1 MIPQVFLMSLLA
13 LFPAAMELSN
23 VVVQEQTE
31 LEEEEEEKEFNVGDS
46 PAKKKRRCTQE
57 A

>member
-1 MIPQVFLMSLLA
+1 MSLLA